1 MGVQGRIARN
11 ICSTPNPREQALL
24 VVCTVVLTTYRS
36 LIFTSMHSILVRHS
50 LRLSRIRVIYVI
62 SILFAVL
69 IIFVLSFLDR
79 DIYIYIFLLG
89 FEGKQ
94 RREKVFSRVIFFKFE
109 RGIILIRCF
118 ASAIFIISFFLS
130 FFSGIENE
138 LFFVAGKSHG
148 VNDFVAYSSNIV

>member
-79 DIYIYIFLLG
+79 DIYVYIFLLG

-94 RREKVFSRVIFFKFE
+94 RGVIFFKFE